1 MIKKND
7 NVLNDDL
14 IKNIIEYFKSIL
26 VRDVWDS
33 SSGWDQNLSLISTN
47 ILTHQIV
54 DKILKKEIKA
64 NIETALNIN
73 FHEKN

>member
-26 VRDVWDS
+26 VRDVWNS

-47 ILTHQIV
+47 LV
-54 DKILKKEIKA
+54 KI
-64 NIETALNIN
+64 
-73 FHEKN
+73 